1 MRDTS
6 FLAEVDMRLGDHQV
20 EVDHRGNFHQMVV
33 DKGCTQNLKNFLD
46 PEDCMMMLLMEGI
59 CCLELLLPHY
69 IQHEVA
75 G

>member
-6 FLAEVDMRLGDHQV
+6 FLAEVDMRLGDHWG
-20 EVDHRGNFHQMVV
+20 EVGLQGNFHQMVV
-33 DKGCTQNLKNFLD
+33 DKGCTQSLKNFLD
-46 PEDCMMMLLMEGI
+46 LADCMMMLLMEGI

-69 IQHEVA
+69 IQHEVV